1 MIRKTRKARKPLS
14 PGFSGIL
21 FGLAILLL
29 LPALASAQVQ
39 RGSLFVKVADEQ
51 GGILPGATL
60 ELTSPVMPGA
70 LSGVSDAL
78 GQYRFP
84 SLTVGTYNL
93 KVSLQG
99 LQTVLRQGLV
109 LNQDQTVEV
118 NITLKVGSMT
128 EAVTVV
134 AETPV
139 VDTKAAT
146 LQVNIDKNILQG
158 TPGGQDIW
166 SIIEYKAPGV
176 TIDTGSGTPPDV
188 GGNQGGL
195 QRSLTARGVPNGQNT
210 QMLNGVNVN
219 DPAAQGFSMNY
230 YVPEAL
236 DNIQVSTAAEDISI
250 GTAGVFIN
258 MVTKSGSN
266 RYGGQF
272 FATCQAKCGVPTQS
286 ANVTPALNADGIP
299 TASNQTSLLTNTN
312 FQIGG
317 PILPNKLFFFQST
330 NFQAIHVG
338 VTGFPAPPLP
348 NVPTTFQQFATPS
361 QDDTTDTLA
370 GEGKVTYAL
379 NSKNRLEGYLSKQR
393 YDKPNRGAA
402 INNTQDSDFKELDT
416 FVIMQ
421 ASWNYVI
428 SERMFLDTRVSYNNT
443 HFDLFQKTD
452 LQPLADQ
459 STGNQLRNDTSQ
471 PFMFRRRTEVL
482 SNWQYF
488 IPKALG
494 GRHEFRLGFDN
505 GNTPET
511 VTTSRAGNVTDTI
524 NSSLN
529 PEAQTV
535 TLFNTPTIVNR
546 AVNTTALYGQE
557 TYSINRLT
565 AVAGIRWERVEGY
578 LPPQTTTANSE
589 FFPAGTVFNNVVING
604 VTQNYTVQSQYA
616 TVRDD
621 PLWHNWAPRMSLAY
635 DLTGKGKSA
644 LKFSAGRYLDQIST
658 GTPPNPNGSISQRY
672 VWNDIDNNLVFDPAG
687 LVWNGSQYVG
697 PGLGA
702 LQTTSIPAPAGFNQA
717 EQRPFTNQQTVEFD
731 QEVMANLSAS
741 VAFVHTAQHNQ
752 LATVDQNQ
760 ALWFA
765 ANNPIYQSVALI
777 DPGRDGVLGTSDDQ
791 PITAFQLVN
800 PKTVISTITTNN
812 DLLDQH
818 SKGVSLNLNKRFS
831 KGWAMIAGYTF
842 QHIDQAEPSVS
853 NPNAEINGTGVSGGR
868 EQDFKLTGTFQL
880 PYQILFAVNSRL
892 DSGLPI
898 TRTWTIP
905 SCSKTVLTD
914 CLNASTSINAEPRG
928 DIQLPWL
935 GTVDLRFGRFFNIGT
950 NRFDVSIDVYNIT
963 NANTIYSVRTNTGL
977 TTVFLNNNP
986 QSTSQ
991 IIPSFL
997 SPTGVTSPRIM
1008 RFNLTW
1014 TFGAR

>member
-1 MIRKTRKARKPLS
+1 MMRKPRKPLK

-60 ELTSPVMPGA
+60 ELTSPVMPGIMT
-70 LSGVSDAL
+70 GVSDSGGA
-78 GQYRFP
+78 YRFP
-84 SLTVGTYNL
+84 SLVVGIYSL
-93 KVSLQG
+93 KATLQG
-99 LQTVLRQGLV
+99 MQTVIRPGLV
-109 LNQDQTVEV
+109 VTQDQTVEV
-118 NITLKVGSMT
+118 TVTLKVGSMA

-134 AETPV
+134 AESPV
-139 VDTKAAT
+139 VDTKSAT

-176 TIDTGSGTPPDV
+176 TIDTGSGSPPDV

-230 YVPEAL
+230 YVPAAL

-286 ANVTPALNADGIP
+286 ANVTPALNADGIT

-317 PILPNKLFFFQST
+317 PILRNKLFFFEST

-338 VTGFPAPPLP
+338 VPGFPTPPLP
-348 NVPTTFQQFATPS
+348 NVPTVFQQFATNS

-379 NSKNRLEGYLSKQR
+379 NSKNRFEGYLSKQR
-393 YDKPNRGAA
+393 YDKPNRQSS
-402 INNTQDSDFKELDT
+402 ISNNQDSDWKELDT

-421 ASWNYVI
+421 ASWNYVM

-452 LQPLADQ
+452 LQPLNDQ
-459 STGNQLRNDTSQ
+459 ATGDQYQNMTSQ

-488 IPKALG
+488 IPKVLG
-494 GRHEFRLGFDN
+494 GRQEFRLGFDN

-511 VTTSRAGNVTDTI
+511 VTTSRAGNVTDVI
-524 NSSLN
+524 NSTLN

-535 TLFNTPTIVNR
+535 TLYNTPTIINR
-546 AVNTTALYGQE
+546 AVNTTAFYGQD
-557 TYSINRLT
+557 TYSVNRLT

-578 LPPQTTTANSE
+578 LPAQTTTANSE
-589 FFPAGTVFNNVVING
+589 FFPAGT
-604 VTQNYTVQSQYA
+604 TPCS
-616 TVRDD
+616 R
-621 PLWHNWAPRMSLAY
+621 
-635 DLTGKGKSA
+635 
-644 LKFSAGRYLDQIST
+644 ST
-658 GTPPNPNGSISQRY
+658 
-672 VWNDIDNNLVFDPAG
+672 
-687 LVWNGSQYVG
+687 
-697 PGLGA
+697 
-702 LQTTSIPAPAGFNQA
+702 
-717 EQRPFTNQQTVEFD
+717 RPC
-731 QEVMANLSAS
+731 
-741 VAFVHTAQHNQ
+741 
-752 LATVDQNQ
+752 
-760 ALWFA
+760 
-765 ANNPIYQSVALI
+765 
-777 DPGRDGVLGTSDDQ
+777 
-791 PITAFQLVN
+791 
-800 PKTVISTITTNN
+800 ITT
-812 DLLDQH
+812 
-818 SKGVSLNLNKRFS
+818 RC
-831 KGWAMIAGYTF
+831 
-842 QHIDQAEPSVS
+842 
-853 NPNAEINGTGVSGGR
+853 GTTGR
-868 EQDFKLTGTFQL
+868 R
-880 PYQILFAVNSRL
+880 V
-892 DSGLPI
+892 
-898 TRTWTIP
+898 
-905 SCSKTVLTD
+905 
-914 CLNASTSINAEPRG
+914 
-928 DIQLPWL
+928 
-935 GTVDLRFGRFFNIGT
+935 
-950 NRFDVSIDVYNIT
+950 
-963 NANTIYSVRTNTGL
+963 
-977 TTVFLNNNP
+977 
-986 QSTSQ
+986 
-991 IIPSFL
+991 
-997 SPTGVTSPRIM
+997 
-1008 RFNLTW
+1008 
-1014 TFGAR
+1014 

>member
-1 MIRKTRKARKPLS
+1 MIRKSRKLPSL
-14 PGFSGIL
+14 GFGGTL
-21 FGLAILLL
+21 GLAVLLL
-29 LPALASAQVQ
+29 LPALASAQVT

-51 GGILPGATL
+51 GGVLPGATL
-60 ELTSPVMPGA
+60 ELTSAVMPGA
-70 LSGVSDAL
+70 MTAVSDSL

-84 SLTVGTYNL
+84 SLVVGTYNL
-93 KVSLQG
+93 KISLQG
-99 LQTVLRQGLV
+99 LQSVLRQGLV
-109 LNQDQTVEV
+109 ITQDQTVEV
-118 NITLKVGSMT
+118 NITLKVGSMSDS
-128 EAVTVV
+128 VTVV

-176 TIDTGSGTPPDV
+176 TIDTGNGSPPDV

-195 QRSLTARGVPNGQNT
+195 QRSMTARGVPNGQNT

-266 RYGGQF
+266 RYGGQL

-286 ANVTPALNADGIP
+286 SNITPAQNALGLP
-299 TASNQTSLLTNTN
+299 TQSDRTALITNTN

-317 PILPNKLFFFQST
+317 PILRNKLFFFQST

-348 NVPTTFQQFATPS
+348 NVPTVFQQFATPS
-361 QDDTTDTLA
+361 QNDTTDTLA
-370 GEGKVTYAL
+370 GEGKVTFAL
-379 NSKNRLEGYLSKQR
+379 NGKNHFEGYLSKQR
-393 YDKPNRGAA
+393 YDKPNRGAS
-402 INNTQDSDFKELDT
+402 ISNTQDSDFKELDT

-421 ASWNYVI
+421 ASWNYVM

-443 HFDLFQKTD
+443 HFDLFQKTN

-459 STGNQLRNDTSQ
+459 FSGNQYQNNTSQ
-471 PFMFRRRTEVL
+471 PFMFRRRTEVV

-494 GRHEFRLGFDN
+494 GRHEFRVGFDN
-505 GNTPET
+505 GYTPET
-511 VTTSRAGNVTDTI
+511 VTTSRAGNVTSVI

-535 TLFNTPTIVNR
+535 TLFNTPTIINR
-546 AVNTTALYGQE
+546 AVMTTAGYGQE

-565 AVAGIRWERVEGY
+565 AVAGVRWERVEGY
-578 LPPQTTTANSE
+578 LPPQTTTANSQ
-589 FFPAGTVFNNVVING
+589 FFPAGTVFNSVTING
-604 VTQNYTVQSQYA
+604 VTGPYTVQSQYA
-616 TVRDD
+616 AVHHD

-635 DLTGKGKSA
+635 DLTGKGRSA
-644 LKFSAGRYLDQIST
+644 LKFSAGKYLDQIST
-658 GTPPNPNGSISQRY
+658 GTPPNPNGSINQTY
-672 VWNDIDNNLVFDPAG
+672 AWNDVNNNLVFNPAG
-687 LVWNGSQYVG
+687 LVFNGTQYVG
-697 PGLGA
+697 ASLGA
-702 LQTTSIPAPAGFNQA
+702 LQSQSIPAPSGFNQA
-717 EQRPFTNQQTVEFD
+717 EQRPYTNEQTVEFD

-741 VAFVHTAQHNQ
+741 VAFVHASQHNQ

-765 ANNPIYQSVALI
+765 AGNPVWQAVNLT
-777 DPGRDGVLGTSDDQ
+777 DPGRDGVLGTADDL
-791 PITAFQLVN
+791 PITAYQLVN
-800 PKTVISTITTNN
+800 TKTVISSITTN
-812 DLLDQH
+812 DDRLDQR
-818 SKGVSLNLNKRFS
+818 SKGVSLNLNKRFGN
-831 KGWAMIAGYTF
+831 GWAMIGGYTF
-842 QHIDQAEPSVS
+842 QHINQTNQSVS
-853 NPNAEINGTGVSGGR
+853 NPNGLLVNSGGVSGGR
-868 EQDFKLTGTFQL
+868 EQDFKLTGEFQL

-905 SCSKTVLTD
+905 SCSKSVPTD
-914 CLNASTSINAEPRG
+914 CLNARTTVNAEPRG
-928 DIQLPWL
+928 TVQLPWL
-935 GTVDLRFGRFFNIGT
+935 GTVDLRFGRFFNIGS

-963 NANTIYSVRTNTGL
+963 NTNTIFSVRTNTGQ

-986 QSTSQ
+986 TLASQ
-991 IIPSFL
+991 NIASFL
-997 SPTGVTSPRIM
+997 SPTGVTAPRIM

>member
-1 MIRKTRKARKPLS
+1 MIREPRKLLS
-14 PGFSGIL
+14 PRFSGIL
-21 FGLAILLL
+21 FGLAVLLL

-60 ELTSPVMPGA
+60 ELTSPVMPGVTTA
-70 LSGVSDAL
+70 VSDAL
-78 GQYRFP
+78 GQNRFP

-93 KVSLQG
+93 KISLQG
-99 LQTVLRQGLV
+99 MQSVLREGLV
-109 LNQDQTVEV
+109 ITQGATVEV
-118 NITLKVGSMT
+118 NITLKVGSMS
-128 EAVTVV
+128 EAISVV

-176 TIDTGSGTPPDV
+176 TIDTGNGSPPDV

-230 YVPEAL
+230 YVPAAL

-266 RYGGQF
+266 RYGGQV
-272 FATCQAKCGVPTQS
+272 FATCQAKCGVPTQNS
-286 ANVTPALNADGIP
+286 NITPAMNALGLP
-299 TASNQTSLLTNTN
+299 TPSNQTSLLTNTN

-317 PILPNKLFFFQST
+317 PILHNKLFFFEST

-348 NVPTTFQQFATPS
+348 NVPTVFQQFATSS
-361 QDDTTDTLA
+361 QEDTTDTLA

-379 NSKNRLEGYLSKQR
+379 NSTNRFEGYLSKQR

-402 INNTQDSDFKELDT
+402 ISNTQDSDFKELDT

-421 ASWNYVI
+421 ASWNYVM

-443 HFDLFQKTD
+443 HFDLFQKTN

-459 STGNQLRNDTSQ
+459 GTGNQLRNNTSQ

-494 GRHEFRLGFDN
+494 GRHEFRVGFDN
-505 GNTPET
+505 GYTPET
-511 VTTSRAGNVTDTI
+511 VTTSRAGNVNDTI
-524 NSSLN
+524 NSSLS

-535 TLFNTPTIVNR
+535 TLFNAPTIVNR
-546 AVNTTALYGQE
+546 AVMTTAGYGQE

-578 LPPQTTTANSE
+578 LPPQTTTANSQ
-589 FFPAGTVFNNVVING
+589 FFPAGTVFNNVSIGG
-604 VTQNYTVQSQYA
+604 VVQNYTVQSQYA
-616 TVRDD
+616 ALRDD

-635 DLTGKGKSA
+635 DVTGKGRSA

-658 GTPPNPNGSISQRY
+658 GTPPNPNGTISQRY
-672 VWNDIDNNLVFDPAG
+672 VWNDVNNNLVFDPTG

-697 PGLGA
+697 PSLGK
-702 LQTTSIPAPAGFNQA
+702 LQTTSIPAPSGFFNQA
-717 EQRPFTNQQTVEFD
+717 EQRPYTNQQTAEFD

-752 LATVDQNQ
+752 LATIDQNQ

-765 ANNPIYQSVALI
+765 AGNPIYQAVNLI
-777 DPGRDGVLGTSDDQ
+777 DPGRDGVLGTADDQ

-800 PKTVISTITTNN
+800 PSTVISTITTN
-812 DLLDQH
+812 DDRLDQH
-818 SKGVSLNLNKRFS
+818 SKGVSFNLNKRFGN
-831 KGWAMIAGYTF
+831 GWAMIAGYTF
-842 QHIDQAEPSVS
+842 QHINQQFSSVS
-853 NPNAEINGTGVSGGR
+853 NPNNEINGTGVSGGR

-898 TRTWTIP
+898 TRSWTVP
-905 SCSKTVLTD
+905 SCSKSVLTD
-914 CLNASTSINAEPRG
+914 CLSSSATINAEPRG
-928 DIQLPWL
+928 SVQLPWL
-935 GTVDLRFGRFFNIGT
+935 GDVDLRFGRFFNIGT

-963 NANTIYSVRTNTGL
+963 NANTVFSVRTQTGL

-986 QSTSQ
+986 LSTSQ
-991 IIPSFL
+991 VIPSFL
-997 SPTGVTSPRIM
+997 SPTGINSPRIL
-1008 RFNLTW
+1008 RFNVTW